1 MLNEANVNEAANLK
15 EKLLEEE
22 RKNMQMQQCIQQ
34 MKQQHAQLMAQL
46 GNTNNESFNPEATS
60 NSTEDRSNLLIETG
74 RKGESS
80 RMKQLEVQVQQ
91 MQEEMNKA
99 AAVAAASA
107 MHHTVEMSSSN
118 IQSAQVSPHLANSHL
133 PASSSSNL
141 NTQYELLK
149 AIERFLKEK
158 VRF

>member
-1 MLNEANVNEAANLK
+1 
-15 EKLLEEE
+15 
-22 RKNMQMQQCIQQ
+22 MQMQQCIQQ
-34 MKQQHAQLMAQL
+34 MKQQHAQLLAQL
-46 GNTNNESFNPEATS
+46 GNSNNDSFNPEATS
-60 NSTEDRSNLLIETG
+60 NSTDDRSNLLIETG
-74 RKGESS
+74 RKESS

-99 AAVAAASA
+99 AAAASA

-149 AIERFLKEK
+149 ANERFLKEK

>member
-22 RKNMQMQQCIQQ
+22 RKNIQMQQCIQQ

-46 GNTNNESFNPEATS
+46 SNTNNDSFNPEATS
-60 NSTEDRSNLLIETG
+60 NSTDDRSNLLIETG
-74 RKGESS
+74 RKESS

-149 AIERFLKEK
+149 ANERFLKEK

>member
-1 MLNEANVNEAANLK
+1 
-15 EKLLEEE
+15 
-22 RKNMQMQQCIQQ
+22 MQMQQCIQQ

-46 GNTNNESFNPEATS
+46 GNTNDSLNPDA
-60 NSTEDRSNLLIETG
+60 NSTDDRSNLLIETG
-74 RKGESS
+74 RKESS

-99 AAVAAASA
+99 AAAAA

-118 IQSAQVSPHLANSHL
+118 IQSAQVSPHLANSSHL

-149 AIERFLKEK
+149 ANERFLKEK

>member
-1 MLNEANVNEAANLK
+1 MNEANINETANLK

-22 RKNMQMQQCIQQ
+22 RKNIQMQQCIQQ

-46 GNTNNESFNPEATS
+46 GSSNNDSFNPEATS
-60 NSTEDRSNLLIETG
+60 NSTDDRSNLLIETG
-74 RKGESS
+74 RKESS

-99 AAVAAASA
+99 AAAAA

-118 IQSAQVSPHLANSHL
+118 IQSAQVSPHLANSSHL

-149 AIERFLKEK
+149 ANERFLKEK

>member
-46 GNTNNESFNPEATS
+46 GNTNNESFNPEA
-60 NSTEDRSNLLIETG
+60 NSTDDRSNLLIETG

-149 AIERFLKEK
+149 ANERFLKEK